1 MDLHLNTVSDLLW
14 NSLKKL
20 MTLKEFNSF
29 RLVGGTSLSLQLGHR
44 KSIDIDLFTDADYGA
59 VDFEKL
65 EIILKSNFS
74 YVDSIQLGPVGMGKS
89 FFIGN
94 KETELVKLDLYYTD
108 KFVFPIR
115 IVEGVR
121 LACKEEIVAMKLD
134 VIGRG
139 GRKKDFWDLHELLN
153 KYSINEMIEFYIKR
167 YPYNFTENEILR
179 GLTNFDTAEN
189 DFTPICFQDKVW
201 EIIKLDFEEAVEEI
215 RL

>member
-74 YVDSIQLGPVGMGKS
+74 YVDSIQLGLVGLGN
-89 FFIGN
+89 FFFLGI
-94 KETELVKLDLYYTD
+94 KDSKLVKLNLYKKVRFFFQL
-108 KFVFPIR
+108 KF
-115 IVEGVR
+115 
-121 LACKEEIVAMKLD
+121 
-134 VIGRG
+134 
-139 GRKKDFWDLHELLN
+139 
-153 KYSINEMIEFYIKR
+153 
-167 YPYNFTENEILR
+167 
-179 GLTNFDTAEN
+179 
-189 DFTPICFQDKVW
+189 
-201 EIIKLDFEEAVEEI
+201 
-215 RL
+215 